1 MAPILPIVMGL
12 SQVAP
17 IIARWLGG
25 ENAGQV
31 ADKVVGIAQVVTGA
45 KSPEEALAKI
55 QADAKLASEFQ
66 IAVMANEKDLEA
78 LYLADRQ
85 DARKRDVALIQAGQ
99 TNNRANWMIVG
110 DVVGLIAC
118 LVVLTTMPDLPGE
131 VRGIVSTIA
140 GFFGLG
146 LRDAHQFEFGSS
158 RGSRE
163 KDEVLAKR

>member
-31 ADKVVGIAQVVTGA
+31 AEKVVGIAQVVTGA

-55 QADAKLASEFQ
+55 QADAKLASDFQ
-66 IAVMANEKDLEA
+66 IAVMANEKDMEA

-85 DARKRDVALIQAGQ
+85 DARKRDVALVQAGR
-99 TNNRANWMIVG
+99 TNNRANWMIAG
-110 DVVGLIAC
+110 DVVGLIVC